1 MEHYALKKRIAMQT
15 GYFLVRFF
23 AIKLTITH
31 LETSIF
37 ALKPVFAYIGIFL
50 VLPSDVRRMLR

>member
-1 MEHYALKKRIAMQT
+1 MQV
-15 GYFLVRFF
+15 GYFLVHFF

-50 VLPSDVRRMLR
+50 VLPSDVRRMLRY